1 MAEESRISMEDIG
14 AYLRNERERQHLT
27 LEAVSEHTRISVKM
41 LSAIENGHFE
51 EIGTALLIRSFLRNY
66 CRALGLDP
74 EPVLEKCGSD
84 IQRYDNPEER
94 LVRHRRRIA
103 GPKTRRSRMPYTM
116 VTIVLLVLAAVAG
129 AVWFPTWKEKVSRFT
144 QPEQPAIYP
153 QQELPV
159 DLATRE
165 DGTPAEKVEAPAV
178 APDEE
183 KLSRPDRPESEVP
196 VPAVETV
203 EPETVSPTAEAD
215 VEGAEPRL
223 SGDDLVTLEEVRPPL
238 EALDRLARDEGPKA
252 LSPTGHRIRLE
263 VVEDAWVQIQVDG
276 VTKES
281 RILKP
286 GEIRQWDV
294 QENVRLWVGNGGG
307 IRVTWDGQ
315 ELGPLGKRGAVVRV
329 LLPDDIPNLPEAESG

>member
-1 MAEESRISMEDIG
+1 MEDIG

-27 LEAVSEHTRISVKM
+27 LEAVSDHTRISVKM
-41 LSAIENGHFE
+41 LRAIENGHFE

-74 EPVLEKCGSD
+74 EPIFEEYGSD

-94 LVRHRRRIA
+94 LVRYRRWIA
-103 GPKTRRSRMPYTM
+103 GPKTRRSLMPYTM
-116 VTIVLLVLAAVAG
+116 VTIVLLVLVAVAG
-129 AVWFPTWKEKVSRFT
+129 AIWFPTWKEKVSRFT

-153 QQELPV
+153 QQELPA

-165 DGTPAEKVEAPAV
+165 DSTPAEEVEAPAV
-178 APDEE
+178 APEEE
-183 KLSRPDRPESEVP
+183 KPSRPDKLEGEVP
-196 VPAVETV
+196 GSPVETV
-203 EPETVSPTAEAD
+203 EPETVSPSVETA
-215 VEGAEPRL
+215 VEGVEPRI
-223 SGDDLVTLEEVRPPL
+223 SGDDVVAREEVRPPL

-263 VVEDAWVQIQVDG
+263 VVEDTWVQIQVDG

-281 RILKP
+281 RILEP
-286 GEIRQWDV
+286 GETRQWDV
-294 QENVRLWVGNGGG
+294 QENVRLWLGNGGG

-315 ELGPLGKRGAVVRV
+315 ELGPLGKRGAVIRV
-329 LLPDDIPNLPEAESG
+329 LLPDDIPNLPAAESG

>member
-1 MAEESRISMEDIG
+1 VAEESRISMEDIG

-41 LSAIENGHFE
+41 LRAIENGHFE

-94 LVRHRRRIA
+94 LVRHRRWIA
-103 GPKTRRSRMPYTM
+103 GPKTRRSLMPYTM

-129 AVWFPTWKEKVSRFT
+129 AIWFPTWKEKVSRFT

-153 QQELPV
+153 QQELPA
-159 DLATRE
+159 DLAARE
-165 DGTPAEKVEAPAV
+165 DGTLTEEVE

-183 KLSRPDRPESEVP
+183 KPSRSDRPEGEVP
-196 VPAVETV
+196 ASAVETV
-203 EPETVSPTAEAD
+203 EPETVSTSAETAG
-215 VEGAEPRL
+215 EGVEPRM
-223 SGDDLVTLEEVRPPL
+223 SGDDVVTLEEVRPPL
-238 EALDRLARDEGPKA
+238 EALDRLARDEGPKV

-263 VVEDAWVQIQVDG
+263 VVEDTWVQIQVDG

-286 GEIRQWDV
+286 GETRQWDV

-315 ELGPLGKRGAVVRV
+315 DLGPLGKRGAVIRV
-329 LLPDDIPNLPEAESG
+329 LLPDDIPNLPAAESG